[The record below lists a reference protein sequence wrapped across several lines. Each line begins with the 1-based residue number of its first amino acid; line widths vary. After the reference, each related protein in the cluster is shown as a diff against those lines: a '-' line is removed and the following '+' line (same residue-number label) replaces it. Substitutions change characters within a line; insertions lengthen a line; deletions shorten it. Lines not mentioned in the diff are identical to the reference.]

1 MEELQKQR
9 GALLSGGG
17 TPFSDSVSGYQQKLN
32 YSSFRVQSHSPSPK
46 AAVHSITVPKN
57 PQLQSHSITSSPQ
70 PQSHSGVQHVL
81 DVQNHPVKEI
91 TSKQTTPR
99 RRLTW
104 TSSPSNAEK
113 RWHKVAEQR
122 WHEVTAI
129 AKGFLV
135 RRLLQS
141 HKVQGL
147 VKTIKVHTICILLYF
162 VNTSTIKSVIID
174 WDSYI
179 L

>member
-1 MEELQKQR
+1 LEELQKQR

-17 TPFSDSVSGYQQKLN
+17 TPFGDSGSSYQQKLN
-32 YSSFRVQSHSPSPK
+32 HSSFHTQSHSPSPSPK
-46 AAVHSITVPKN
+46 GAGHSRTFPQN
-57 PQLQSHSITSSPQ
+57 PQPQSHSITSSPQ
-70 PQSHSGVQHVL
+70 LQSHSGLQHVQN
-81 DVQNHPVKEI
+81 VQNHLVKLT

-104 TSSPSNAEK
+104 TSSPSNT
-113 RWHKVAEQR
+113 EQR
-122 WHEVTAI
+122 WHKITQQRWYKVTAI

-147 VKTIKVHTICILLYF
+147 VKTINVCTTCNI
-162 VNTSTIKSVIID
+162 S
-174 WDSYI
+174 
-179 L
+179 